1 MTTAARTPAAE
12 PAPTPEP
19 PAHDLRHA
27 RWRRLAGCAALALL
41 VAAAALLAL
50 TRTGRF
56 LVRAAYEE
64 GRILARRRPIEA
76 IVADP
81 STSPRARAKLRL
93 VLDARRFAVDS
104 LHLDAGRSFTRFS
117 DIGRDTLV
125 LVLSAARRDRLLGV
139 GWWFPVVGR
148 VPYKGFFDFGA
159 ARAEA
164 ARMRERGLD
173 TYLRPSSAFS
183 TLGWFED
190 PLLSTA
196 LRADSADLANTVVHE
211 LTHNTFYAPGQAVFN
226 ESFASF
232 VGARGAERFFA
243 AHGDT
248 LRARLAL
255 GRWGDEKVLG
265 TFWRALAASIDSAFA
280 AHPGES
286 SVDSL
291 ARVLARDTVYA
302 RARLTLADSVA
313 PQLSTVPTPARAAV
327 WARRIQLDNAALLAR
342 RIYAR
347 ELPLFDS
354 VYAREGG
361 DLRRAVTR
369 VVTLAKSRPKDP
381 YGALRDWVAGAPT
394 AAPPPG
400 GG

>member
-1 MTTAARTPAAE
+1 VT
-12 PAPTPEP
+12 APTRPVRP
-19 PAHDLRHA
+19 
-27 RWRRLAGCAALALL
+27 RWRRRLAIGAAALLGAAL
-41 VAAAALLAL
+41 ALLAL

-64 GRILARRRPIEA
+64 GRILAGRRPLDA

-81 STSPRARAKLRL
+81 ATPPRTRMKLQL
-93 VLDARRFAVDS
+93 VLDARRFAAES
-104 LHLDAGRSFTRFS
+104 LHLAAGRSFTRFT
-117 DIGRDTLV
+117 DVGRDTLV
-125 LVLSAARRDRLLGV
+125 LVLSAARRDRLEAH

-148 VPYKGFFDFGA
+148 VPYKGFFDFGE

-164 ARMRERGLD
+164 RRMRERGLD
-173 TYLRPSSAFS
+173 TYIRPSSAFS

-190 PLLSTA
+190 PLLSTS
-196 LRADSADLANTVVHE
+196 LRADSVDLTNTVVHE

-243 AHGDT
+243 IRGDT
-248 LRARLAL
+248 LRARRAME
-255 GRWGDEKVLG
+255 RWADEKVFG
-265 TFWRALAASIDSAFA
+265 TFWRALAASIDSAYA
-280 AHPGES
+280 ANPGDAAA
-286 SVDSL
+286 DSA
-291 ARVLARDTVYA
+291 ARVAARDSVYA
-302 RARLTLADSVA
+302 RARRQLADSVG
-313 PQLSTVPTPARAAV
+313 PQLHGVTPARAAA
-327 WARRIQLDNAALLAR
+327 WAARIQLDNAALLAR

-354 VYAREGG
+354 VYAREGA

-369 VVTLAKSRPKDP
+369 VVALARSRPKDP

-394 AAPPPG
+394 AEATPG
-400 GG
+400 AR